1 MSLTEP
7 EAVRNLNVSG
17 LTTSSVFLTWTEPEG
32 ESSFYRVQWTDGNVT
47 QNDTVT
53 QTHINISNLTP
64 GVQYEIN
71 VTAVAGDGRTDGQS
85 TAVSQYTKPEAVR
98 NLNVSGLTTSSVFLT
113 WTEPEGESSFYRVQ
127 WTDGNVT
134 QNDTV
139 TQTHINI
146 SNLTPGVQYEINVT
160 AVAGD
165 GRTDGQSTAVSQYT
179 KPEAV
184 RNLNVSGLTTSSVFL
199 TWTEPE
205 GESSFY
211 RVQWTDGNVTQNDT
225 VTQTHI
231 NISNLTPG
239 VQYEINV
246 TAVAGDGRTDGQK
259 VRRGGLLTTQID
271 PNKCGGSTNNRKR
284 IQQDKDA

>member
-32 ESSFYRVQWTDGNVT
+32 ESSFYRVQWTDG
-47 QNDTVT
+47 D
-53 QTHINISNLTP
+53 
-64 GVQYEIN
+64 
-71 VTAVAGDGRTDGQS
+71 
-85 TAVSQYTKPEAVR
+85 
-98 NLNVSGLTTSSVFLT
+98 
-113 WTEPEGESSFYRVQ
+113 
-127 WTDGNVT
+127 VT

-284 IQQDKDA
+284 IQQDKDAR